1 MNRWKIFALIMIGLL
16 VVAVGFRF
24 AYFEGYSFPVNE
36 EEKLFA
42 INAAQNGLGDENGI
56 NNYDITVQDHGRIIS
71 TLKGDRKVVRVVL
84 IRENITLTALVDME
98 TGNIVEKS
106 RIESTGWM
114 AEYIKNKNNNSK
126 GWGHQR
132 LFQSVI

>member
-1 MNRWKIFALIMIGLL
+1 MNRWKIFALIMMGLL
-16 VVAVGFRF
+16 AVAVGFRF
-24 AYFEGYSFPVNE
+24 TYLEGHSFPVNE

-42 INAAQNGLGDENGI
+42 INVVQNGLKDEIGI
-56 NNYDITVQDHGRIIS
+56 DKYNVTVQERGRIIS
-71 TLKGDRKVVRVVL
+71 TLNGDRKVLHVVL
-84 IRENITLTALVDME
+84 TRENITLTALVDME

-106 RIESTGWM
+106 RIESTGWL

-132 LFQSVI
+132 LFEW

>member
-42 INAAQNGLGDENGI
+42 INAVQNGLGDENGI

-71 TLKGDRKVVRVVL
+71 TINGDRKVVRVVL

-98 TGNIVEKS
+98 TGKIVEKS
-106 RIESTGWM
+106 KIESTGWL

-132 LFQSVI
+132 LFNR

>member
-16 VVAVGFRF
+16 AVAVGFRF

-42 INAAQNGLGDENGI
+42 INAVQNGMGDENGI

-71 TLKGDRKVVRVVL
+71 TIDGNRKVVRVVL
-84 IRENITLTALVDME
+84 ARENITLTALVDME
-98 TGNIVEKS
+98 TGNVVEKS
-106 RIESTGWM
+106 RIESIGWM
-114 AEYIKNKNNNSK
+114 AEYILNKNNNSK

-132 LFQSVI
+132 LFNR

>member
-16 VVAVGFRF
+16 AVAVGFRF

-42 INAAQNGLGDENGI
+42 INAVQNGLGDENGI
-56 NNYDITVQDHGRIIS
+56 NNYDITVQERGRIIS

-106 RIESTGWM
+106 KIESTGWM

-132 LFQSVI
+132 LFNR

>member
-1 MNRWKIFALIMIGLL
+1 MIGLL
-16 VVAVGFRF
+16 AVAVGFRF

-42 INAAQNGLGDENGI
+42 INAVQNGLGDENGI
-56 NNYDITVQDHGRIIS
+56 NNYDITVQERGRIIS

-106 RIESTGWM
+106 KIESTGWM

-132 LFQSVI
+132 LFNR